1 MSRMTFFAA
10 IACALVVG
18 LASPWAQQPP
28 PQPPSQQQPPDPQGR
43 GGRGGRGGEQP
54 AEAPAQ
60 GRGEGRGNAAPAAPA
75 KPLVPAAASSV
86 AATPDRFIGEFV
98 TMTGTVEQVLGKLA
112 FSVDQDRAKS
122 TGAEILV
129 IPVRMSDPIEANTY
143 VTVIGDVIKFDPEEV
158 KKRGKTLPPDLPP
171 DVIAKFQGKP
181 AVLANAVINSAM
193 IDLAKFIPPPMTPE
207 EAAYDKVMK
216 GVGPA
221 NAALRKGLEASNAE
235 LVKSNSEILK
245 KSFAE
250 TEAFW
255 KTRGK
260 TDAMKF
266 AAEARK
272 AAELIE
278 LAATAG
284 KWEDVKTHANTL
296 GQQCA
301 SCHGIYRERG
311 EDGSFFIKPGSR

>member
-1 MSRMTFFAA
+1 MARLGWVAA
-10 IACALVVG
+10 VTLALTIG
-18 LASPWAQQPP
+18 FTSMRAQQPP
-28 PQPPSQQQPPDPQGR
+28 PQQPQQQQPPEPQGR
-43 GGRGGRGGEQP
+43 GGRGGEPGG
-54 AEAPAQ
+54 AAGQ
-60 GRGEGRGNAAPAAPA
+60 GRGEGRGQAPA

-86 AATPDRFIGEFV
+86 AANPDRFIGEFV

-112 FSVDQDRAKS
+112 FSVDQDRTKS

-129 IPVRMSDPIEANTY
+129 IPVRMNDPIEANTY

-158 KKRGKTLPPDLPP
+158 KKRGRTLPSELTPDL
-171 DVIAKFQGKP
+171 IAKYQGKP
-181 AVLANAVINSAM
+181 VVLANAVINAAM

-207 EAAYDKVMK
+207 EAAFDKVMK

-221 NAALRKGLEASNAE
+221 NAALRKAMEASNAE
-235 LVKSNSEILK
+235 LIKTNTDILK
-245 KSFAE
+245 KSFAD

-260 TDAMKF
+260 ADAMKF

-272 AAELIE
+272 ATELIE
-278 LAATAG
+278 LAAAAG
-284 KWEDVKTHANTL
+284 KWDDVKTHVNTL
-296 GQQCA
+296 GQQCTA
-301 SCHGIYRERG
+301 CHGVYRERG